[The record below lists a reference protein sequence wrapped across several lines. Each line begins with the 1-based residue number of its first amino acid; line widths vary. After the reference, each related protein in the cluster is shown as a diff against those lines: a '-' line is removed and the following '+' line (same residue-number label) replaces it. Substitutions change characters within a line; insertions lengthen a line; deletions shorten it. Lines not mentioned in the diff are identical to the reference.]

1 MRILIAEDDPASARY
16 LEGLLSRHGECA
28 VVADGQEAVEAFER
42 ALDENRPFA
51 LVCLDIMMPRLDG
64 QEALER
70 IRAMESARGI
80 KPAREVKVI
89 MTTALGDVRTVMSAY
104 KQGATAYVTKPIA
117 SQKLLETIRTLGI
130 EA

>member
-104 KQGATAYVTKPIA
+104 KQGATGYVTKPIA
-117 SQKLLETIRTLGI
+117 SQKLLETIRTLGLD
-130 EA
+130 A

>member
-16 LEGLLSRHGECA
+16 LKGLLSRLGECD
-28 VVADGQEAVEAFER
+28 VAMDGQEAVDAFEL
-42 ALDENRPFA
+42 ALDENRPFD
-51 LVCLDIMMPRLDG
+51 LLCLDIMMPRLDG

-70 IRAMESARGI
+70 IRSVESARGI

-104 KQGATAYVTKPIA
+104 KQGATAYVTKPID

>member
-117 SQKLLETIRTLGI
+117 SQKLLETIRTLGLD
-130 EA
+130 A